1 MKPLFNPGIG
11 KRINEKIFTV
21 AIMAAVIFVIYEVS
35 KNNQKVKDAVS
46 TGVSALSGVLG
57 A

>member
-21 AIMAAVIFVIYEVS
+21 AIMAAVIFFIYEVS
-35 KNNQKVKDAVS
+35 KNNQRVKDAVS